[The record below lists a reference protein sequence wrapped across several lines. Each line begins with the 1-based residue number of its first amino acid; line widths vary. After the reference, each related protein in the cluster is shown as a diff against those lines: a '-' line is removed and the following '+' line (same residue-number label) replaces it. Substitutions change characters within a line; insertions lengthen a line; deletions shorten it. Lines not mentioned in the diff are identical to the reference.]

1 MKDSGVT
8 FYDMPF
14 EERVKWANMIE
25 DIPAKYAR
33 EADAKGWPGTAIM
46 RTAIKLSEEEGAQ
59 FPRKWMS
66 K

>member
-1 MKDSGVT
+1 
-8 FYDMPF
+8 MPF

-46 RTAIKLSEEEGAQ
+46 RAAIKLSEEEGAK